1 MIYSKKE
8 LDSMITNRTRR
19 GAKFDLEL
27 VPKELASE
35 WLIDFENGFVL
46 ADTEFVKDTN
56 HRISDSYIIKK
67 ISEEYPEIFIAA
79 NETLINGVALS
90 SIISNEHM
98 RKNSFH
104 KQIHTNSYCESCSS

>member
-8 LDSMITNRTRR
+8 IDNMITNRKIR

-46 ADTEFVKDTN
+46 ADTEFVKDTR
-56 HRISDSYIIKK
+56 HRISESYIIKK
-67 ISEEYPEIFIAA
+67 ISEEYPEILVAA
-79 NETLINGVALS
+79 NETLINGISLS
-90 SIISNEHM
+90 DMIMNECI
-98 RKNSFH
+98 RSSPIPRQEDVN
-104 KQIHTNSYCESCSS
+104 NYCENCTA